1 MIYWH
6 DRQNVSKGGAE
17 QVDGVWGLGS
27 GVWGRRGGAATAHVV
42 KMERAFWPILAAYL
56 QEVIMKDAL

>member
-17 QVDGVWGLGS
+17 QVDGAWAS
-27 GVWGRRGGAATAHVV
+27 TAHVV
-42 KMERAFWPILAAYL
+42 EMERAFWPIPAAYL
-56 QEVIMKDAL
+56 QEAIMKDALWNKHI